1 MMMNTSIFFKFLY
14 LLVISINNYILFQ
27 KIQIR
32 QSMVIARYH
41 YLSDKTAK
49 IKKVLHTKCW

>member
-1 MMMNTSIFFKFLY
+1 MMSTGIFLKFLY

-32 QSMVIARYH
+32 
-41 YLSDKTAK
+41 
-49 IKKVLHTKCW
+49 